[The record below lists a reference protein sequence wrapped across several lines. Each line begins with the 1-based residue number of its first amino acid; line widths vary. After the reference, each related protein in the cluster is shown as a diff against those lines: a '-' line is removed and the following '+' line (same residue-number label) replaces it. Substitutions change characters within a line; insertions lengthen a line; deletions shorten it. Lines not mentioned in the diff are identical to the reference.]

1 MTAFQPLPCTAPLTV
16 ASAEQK
22 LSLVGIRPLCLACLQ
37 CVICHMLGL
46 LVPSWLCA
54 VSGCPSQNA
63 REKSTS
69 SHDLIRCHS
78 PLSTSQVPE
87 DTNGHPTL
95 LCVHFIWKSWHD
107 LRSCVKKHLSVV
119 RLQEIF
125 TDTLLLWQETLSFH
139 KSQGLQTLRGH
150 VRGVFPLS
158 LHYLER
164 VNHAEEGKGMKL
176 RSSFD
181 KSEKRRLCVCQKPE
195 IALKLRKEQLVENL
209 ANSQLCE
216 TFKSEWWTVLGVL
229 HLEWRKSTLFRSSVL
244 YCWSSEYNR
253 HDSCLRRP
261 THIMTLYKTADAFLK
276 KRIWGTF
283 VISKSAPLTRHLTSK
298 VPPNRHVYKD
308 TILSSL

>member
-1 MTAFQPLPCTAPLTV
+1 MSAMRHLPYAGAAGSFVALCRLWMSKPKRKGKKALLLT
-16 ASAEQK
+16 
-22 LSLVGIRPLCLACLQ
+22 
-37 CVICHMLGL
+37 H
-46 LVPSWLCA
+46 
-54 VSGCPSQNA
+54 
-63 REKSTS
+63 
-69 SHDLIRCHS
+69 LIRCHS

-107 LRSCVKKHLSVV
+107 LRSCIKKHLSVV

-125 TDTLLLWQETLSFH
+125 TDTLLLCQETLSFH

-150 VRGVFPLS
+150 VGGVFPLS

-195 IALKLRKEQLVENL
+195 IALELGKEQLVENL

-216 TFKSEWWTVLGVL
+216 TFKSE
-229 HLEWRKSTLFRSSVL
+229 
-244 YCWSSEYNR
+244 
-253 HDSCLRRP
+253 
-261 THIMTLYKTADAFLK
+261 
-276 KRIWGTF
+276 
-283 VISKSAPLTRHLTSK
+283 
-298 VPPNRHVYKD
+298 
-308 TILSSL
+308 